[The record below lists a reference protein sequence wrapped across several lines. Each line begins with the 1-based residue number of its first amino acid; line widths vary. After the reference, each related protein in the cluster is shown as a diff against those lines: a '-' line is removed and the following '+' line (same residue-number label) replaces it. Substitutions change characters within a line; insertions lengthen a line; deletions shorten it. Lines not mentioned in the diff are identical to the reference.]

1 MKYRLPDRSIME
13 NKSIGPMQDGQ
24 RALRI
29 VRRHAKE
36 WNIDHWRAK
45 RSV

>member
-1 MKYRLPDRSIME
+1 MRYRLPDSSSME
-13 NKSIGPMQDGQ
+13 NKSIGSMQDGQ

-36 WNIDHWRAK
+36 WNIDHWGA
-45 RSV
+45 